1 MVVEAVSYPGRPA
14 DCPIEVTQPEKMI
27 PATLAICSKA
37 SVPEV
42 TGPTPGRTGES
53 GDLTRSTNK
62 YRLTFPSSGI
72 TGKRSESCARTNA
85 QAEIKINVKAAS
97 RRQQNPIMGHHPG
110 YEVCSESLGNR
121 YHAIAQAE
129 NVAVT
134 DVTSSL
140 WIASPFP
147 LQIIFCLPSQGNQR
161 NSRTGAS
168 LPDARGLMLAHNGT
182 DSAGN
187 G

>member
-1 MVVEAVSYPGRPA
+1 MACSTWKVMVVEAVSYPGRPA
-14 DCPIEVTQPEKMI
+14 DCPIEVTRPEKMI

-42 TGPTPGRTGES
+42 TGPTPGRIGES
-53 GDLTRSTNK
+53 GGLTRSTGNK

-121 YHAIAQAE
+121 YHPIAQAE
-129 NVAVT
+129 NVAVM

-140 WIASPFP
+140 WIASPIPATDYF
-147 LQIIFCLPSQGNQR
+147 LPALPGNQR
-161 NSRTGAS
+161 NS
-168 LPDARGLMLAHNGT
+168 
-182 DSAGN
+182 
-187 G
+187 